1 MDLQTPITT
10 QEQLDEI
17 IKGRLDREKE
27 KHAKELEGFKNLEA
41 EKKTLAD
48 ELAGMKQTAAEEATK
63 HAAEVAALTE
73 KVQGYEKKE
82 ERNKIA
88 LENGLT
94 AEAAQFITGTTPEE
108 MKAQAEA
115 LKRITAVH
123 SPGGMFDDP
132 VPASAEERKAKAEKE
147 GLSKMLGD
155 MNLINQK

>member
-48 ELAGMKQTAAEEATK
+48 ELAGIKQTAAEEATK

-94 AEAAQFITGTTPEE
+94 AEAAQFITGTTREE

-115 LKRITAVH
+115 LKRITAAP

-132 VPASAEERKAKAEKE
+132 APATAEERRAKEEKE
-147 GLSKMLGD
+147 GLRKMLGT
-155 MNLINQK
+155 MNLNNQK